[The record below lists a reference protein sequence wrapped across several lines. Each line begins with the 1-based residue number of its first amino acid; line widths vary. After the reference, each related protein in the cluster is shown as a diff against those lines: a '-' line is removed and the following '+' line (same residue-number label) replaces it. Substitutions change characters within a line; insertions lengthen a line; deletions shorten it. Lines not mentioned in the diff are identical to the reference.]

1 MLQFCPMSV
10 ILIVKILIVLI
21 FLVIFLRRPSIGWG
35 VGLLT
40 VTLAVLLDTIMGTFN
55 QEQLQTQLGF
65 FFYIF
70 AGILLGGMIFWVLS
84 VLRPYLP
91 VTKAA
96 KAKPAAPEAAPAPPP
111 PQPESA
117 VTAVLL
123 TEENSTYDQQMLYE
137 QIQERF
143 SREDVLDLMFDLEIN
158 ENDVL
163 FVGESM
169 DQLIRSV
176 MNTAVQR
183 SQMSALALAVERS
196 LTPPP
201 PDTLPRL
208 EKISAAS
215 PPTVLR
221 HYLLAYYDLE
231 QLQKMTAA
239 LGIDWEQIGYGSKK
253 NRVRELLLYLYRRS
267 RVAELIDLMQESV
280 NGDR

>member
-1 MLQFCPMSV
+1 MSV
-10 ILIVKILIVLI
+10 ILIVKILIVLV
-21 FLVIFLRRPSIGWG
+21 FLAIFLRRPSVGWG
-35 VGLLT
+35 IGLLT
-40 VTLAVLLDTIMGTFN
+40 VTLAVLLDTIMGTFDP
-55 QEQLQTQLGF
+55 EQLQAQLGF

-70 AGILLGGMIFWVLS
+70 AGVLLGGMIFWILS
-84 VLRPYLP
+84 VLWPYLP
-91 VTKAA
+91 ATKTATVT
-96 KAKPAAPEAAPAPPP
+96 PAVPEAAPAPQ
-111 PQPESA
+111 QPESV
-117 VTAVLL
+117 VTAVPLS
-123 TEENSTYDQQMLYE
+123 EEDSPYDQQMLYE
-137 QIQERF
+137 QIQDRF

-169 DQLIRSV
+169 DQLIRNV

-183 SQMSALALAVERS
+183 NQMSALALAVERS

-208 EKISAAS
+208 EKINAAS

-231 QLQKMTAA
+231 QLQKMTIA

-253 NRVRELLLYLYRRS
+253 TRVRALLLYLYRRN
-267 RVAELIDLMQESV
+267 RVAELIDLMQESQ
-280 NGDR
+280 

>member
-1 MLQFCPMSV
+1 MSV
-10 ILIVKILIVLI
+10 ILIVKILIVLV
-21 FLVIFLRRPSIGWG
+21 FLVIFLRRPSVGWG
-35 VGLLT
+35 IGLLT
-40 VTLAVLLDTIMGTFN
+40 VTLAVLLDTIMGTFDP
-55 QEQLQTQLGF
+55 EQLQTQLGF

-70 AGILLGGMIFWVLS
+70 AGALLGGMIFWLLS
-84 VLRPYLP
+84 VLWPYLP
-91 VTKAA
+91 ATKAA
-96 KAKPAAPEAAPAPPP
+96 KAEPAAEAAPAPQ
-111 PQPESA
+111 QPESA
-117 VTAVLL
+117 VTAVPLS
-123 TEENSTYDQQMLYE
+123 EEDSPYDQQMLYE

-163 FVGESM
+163 FVGENM
-169 DQLIRSV
+169 DQLIRNI

-183 SQMSALALAVERS
+183 SQMSALALAVERI

-208 EKISAAS
+208 EKINAAS

-231 QLQKMTAA
+231 QLQKMTIA

-253 NRVRELLLYLYRRS
+253 TRVRALLLYLYRRN
-267 RVAELIDLMQESV
+267 RVAELIDLMQESQ
-280 NGDR
+280 

>member
-1 MLQFCPMSV
+1 MSV
-10 ILIVKILIVLI
+10 ILIVKILIVLV

-35 VGLLT
+35 IGLLT
-40 VTLAVLLDTIMGTFN
+40 VTLAVLLDTIMGTFDP
-55 QEQLQTQLGF
+55 EQLQAQLGF

-70 AGILLGGMIFWVLS
+70 AGVLLGGMIFWILS

-91 VTKAA
+91 LTKTTPT
-96 KAKPAAPEAAPAPPP
+96 KPAATETSTTPQ
-111 PQPESA
+111 QPEIV
-117 VTAVLL
+117 VTAVPLN
-123 TEENSTYDQQMLYE
+123 EEDSPYDQQMLYE

-163 FVGESM
+163 FVGENM
-169 DQLIRSV
+169 DQLIRNI

-208 EKISAAS
+208 EKINAAS

-231 QLQKMTAA
+231 QLRKMTTA
-239 LGIDWEQIGYGSKK
+239 LGIDWEQIGFGNKK
-253 NRVRELLLYLYRRS
+253 TRVRELLLYLYRRN

-280 NGDR
+280 NSNR